1 MSNTAKKISDPS
13 ETVSKALVSI
23 KGYKPKDEQKFADKT
38 TKTPPITHPRPLAVK
53 YRMPIIFG
61 FSVFICFFCFVSL
74 VLLLGSPRSDSTSR
88 SAARVVTVNKEPV
101 MEFTTILVPK
111 QDIRPGT
118 VLDES
123 LFQIEVRPKVST
135 PATALTSIAQ
145 IASAQSKV
153 VLVAGQ
159 PVMDSMVKN
168 AKTINPVVASI
179 HTGARAITIQVN
191 ATSSVEGWAT
201 AGAFVDVHWVTNTF
215 GPLSVNLLAQN
226 AKILSAER
234 QVESK
239 ANQAQTV
246 VPTTVTLLVSDKDA
260 QKISLASTSGE
271 LKLHLRGSEDVNKPA
286 LASSTTIYDLLGKSD
301 AKTSGSLYVRNK
313 QGGVD
318 ELVLQDGQILVKKSA
333 A

>member
-1 MSNTAKKISDPS
+1 MSNAAKKTSLHSD
-13 ETVSKALVSI
+13 TVSRALVSI
-23 KGYKPKDEQKFADKT
+23 KGYKPKDEQKFANKT
-38 TKTPPITHPRPLAVK
+38 AQTPPIRHPKPLAIK

-61 FSVFICFFCFVSL
+61 FSVFICFFCFISL
-74 VLLLGSPRSDSTSR
+74 VLLIGAPQKSSS
-88 SAARVVTVNKEPV
+88 SASVARVVTVSKEPV

-118 VLDES
+118 LLDET
-123 LFQIEVRPKVST
+123 LFQIEVRPKIST
-135 PATALTSIAQ
+135 PATALTSVAQ
-145 IASAQSKV
+145 IASAQNKV

-179 HTGARAITIQVN
+179 HTGARALTIQVN

-234 QVESK
+234 QVENKSHQG
-239 ANQAQTV
+239 QAV

-260 QKISLASTSGE
+260 QKISLASTNGE
-271 LKLHLRGSEDVNKPA
+271 LKLHLRGSEDINKPA
-286 LASSTTIYDLLGKSD
+286 LAASTTINDLLGKSD

-318 ELVLQDGQILVKKSA
+318 ELVLQDGHIVVKKSA